1 MTDFNAFV
9 NMTERALSDLGV
21 KVVAYDEIGST
32 NLEAK
37 RYAADAA
44 DTSPVLFLA
53 RSQSA
58 GRGRLGRD
66 FISRSDLGI
75 YMTLLYFTHDD
86 VGSAVTVTTA
96 TAVAAA
102 TSIEDTTGEKIA
114 IKWVNDLYLKD
125 KKVAGILVEGLPVSL
140 GYAVAVGIG
149 INVGA
154 NEFPCELCNI
164 ATSLGELCP
173 EKRAEIVIQTCKKIL
188 EHAKEHKN
196 RSYMAEYRKRFMLDG
211 KSVTLWRADEEAM
224 SGRVCGVSDDGAL
237 LIMPDGEKEIKA
249 ISSGEVTVRLTR

>member
-1 MTDFNAFV
+1 MTDFNAFM
-9 NMTERALSDLGV
+9 NITGRALSDLGV
-21 KVVAYDEIGST
+21 KVVAYDETTST

-44 DTSPVLFLA
+44 DLGPVLFLA

-66 FISRSDLGI
+66 FISRPDLGI
-75 YMTLLYFTHDD
+75 YMTLLYFTTDD
-86 VGSAVTVTTA
+86 IGSAVTVTTA

-102 TSIEDTTGEKIA
+102 TSIEDTTGDRID

-125 KKVAGILVEGLPVSL
+125 KKVAGILVESLPVSR
-140 GYAVAVGIG
+140 GNAVAVGIG

-154 NEFPCELCNI
+154 EDLPCELCDI

-173 EKRAEIVIQTCKKIL
+173 EKRAWIVIQTCKKIL
-188 EHAKEHKN
+188 AHAKDHAS
-196 RSYMAEYRKRFMLDG
+196 RAYMTEYRKRFMLEG
-211 KSVTLWRADEEAM
+211 KSVTLWQAGEAVGE
-224 SGRVCGVSDDGAL
+224 GRVCGVSDDGAL
-237 LIMPDGEKEIKA
+237 LILPDGENEIKA
-249 ISSGEVTVRLTR
+249 ISSGEVTVRLTG